1 MLNFANIAYNP
12 KKKKNT
18 YMTESTY
25 INIHSYYLNGK

>member
-1 MLNFANIAYNP
+1 MLNFASIAYNP
-12 KKKKNT
+12 KKKNT